1 MTSDTKKVFTLLG
14 GALGIALIAVG
25 ATLVIQ
31 KISQPAPPPP
41 APPAP
46 VVAPQP
52 EVPVA
57 QIISVKPHY
66 EDVSEPHKSCKQVAH
81 VVYEQ
86 HQSAHPIVGAAVGG
100 VAGGMIGHS
109 IGGNS
114 NAKLIASAAGAAI
127 GAVSGNYVQRSLNK
141 PQPETVYSTVC
152 STYKTTKH
160 EQKGYEVTYL
170 YQGQQSTVI
179 MAAAPVGTTLTLPIQ
194 GVIG

>member
-1 MTSDTKKVFTLLG
+1 MTTDTKKVFTLLG
-14 GALGIALIAVG
+14 GALGIAIIAIG
-25 ATLVIQ
+25 ATLLIQ

-41 APPAP
+41 AP
-46 VVAPQP
+46 VVTQP

-86 HQSAHPIVGAAVGG
+86 HQSAHPAVGAAVGG

-127 GAVSGNYVQRSLNK
+127 GAVSGNYVQRNLNK
-141 PQPETVYSTVC
+141 PEPETVYSTVC
-152 STYKTTKH
+152 STYKTTKQ
-160 EQKGYEVTYL
+160 EEKGYEVTYI

-179 MAAAPVGTTLTLPIQ
+179 MASAPIGTTLTLPIQ